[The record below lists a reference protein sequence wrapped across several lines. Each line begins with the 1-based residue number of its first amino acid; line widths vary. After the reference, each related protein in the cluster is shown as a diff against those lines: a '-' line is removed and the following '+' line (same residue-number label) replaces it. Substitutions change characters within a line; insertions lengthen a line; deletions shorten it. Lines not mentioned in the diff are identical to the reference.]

1 MILGQNVEHEVTT
14 CLEGRAGKFIFFRP
28 PADNVSLLHT

>member
-1 MILGQNVEHEVTT
+1 MILGQNIEHEVTT
-14 CLEGRAGKFIFFRP
+14 CLEGRAGKFIFFHF